1 MTPAVAPFVEE
12 PLPAFREYPPPEM
25 IDSAEGF
32 HADLVRRRTVL
43 AEPPARGFL
52 DSLS

>member
-25 IDSAEGF
+25 IDRAEGF
-32 HADLVRRRTVL
+32 LAEMRRRRTVL
-43 AEPPARGFL
+43 VVPPVRGFL
-52 DSLS
+52 ESLS